1 MGYTMQQTFLKEFV
15 IDNKRIIVGDAKALK
30 ANMQYSMY
38 CMTCKDM
45 INPYMFY
52 IVVDK
57 HFYKLSASAKKFL
70 VFHEMGHIAN
80 GDLEEKNF
88 LKCTIMSFIRRFFGI
103 SNKMEFKAD
112 LHAVRYV
119 GKIAALNSMHELI
132 ALKGEQLS
140 VLEMEERIK
149 RIEEGKC

>member
-1 MGYTMQQTFLKEFV
+1 MKTININGEKVMEFENKEIYFAYHHDFVEMNNALFCISLKDTSRKNRYY
-15 IDNKRIIVGDAKALK
+15 IIADN
-30 ANMQYSMY
+30 NFM
-38 CMTCKDM
+38 
-45 INPYMFY
+45 
-52 IVVDK
+52 
-57 HFYKLSASAKKFL
+57 KLSNTAKKFL
-70 VFHEMGHIAN
+70 AFHEMGHIAN

-88 LKCTIMSFIRRFFGI
+88 LKCAIMSFIRRFFGI

-140 VLEMEERIK
+140 VLEMEERVK

>member
-1 MGYTMQQTFLKEFV
+1 MKTININGEKVMEFENKEIYFAYHHDFVEMNNALFCISLKDTGRKNRYY
-15 IDNKRIIVGDAKALK
+15 IIADN
-30 ANMQYSMY
+30 NFM
-38 CMTCKDM
+38 
-45 INPYMFY
+45 
-52 IVVDK
+52 
-57 HFYKLSASAKKFL
+57 KLSNTAKKFL